1 MTVAMYLRLSSEDI
15 DLKSSDKTESES
27 ISNQRGLLKEY
38 LRGRPE
44 FSGAEILE
52 FCDDGW
58 SGKNFERPAFVQMM
72 EQVKTGK
79 IHCIVVKDLSRFGRD
94 YLVVG
99 NYISRVF
106 PFLGVRFIAVNDGF
120 DSTRQADIDSLDTL
134 FKTLIY
140 DLYSRELSQKVKSAK
155 RQRAAKG
162 LFLGPFAPYGY
173 RKDPRDKNH
182 LIPDPEAAAVV
193 QRIFRLAAEK
203 HAPREIAAILNAD
216 GVPSPMRYKQENG
229 CSRERWPSIHEHNF
243 WTRNTLYT
251 ILRDERY
258 LGTAVYGK
266 RERDMVGL
274 VHSVKKAKADWI
286 TVEAAH
292 EGIIEPE
299 LFQAAQAELKAFS
312 EKDSPAP
319 NKNPLRRK
327 VICGCCGYAMQ
338 LVKAKAPYYR
348 CCSAELGLPYGC
360 TTEPVSQADIQD
372 AVLTLIRTYAQCA
385 VDPER
390 LQATQRQ
397 RIRQAQKQAEKAIAA
412 LQNRRQ
418 QLELLLQNLY
428 EQLIDGSTS
437 REAYL
442 SQKQKIAAQL
452 QELTEK
458 ETELKTATS
467 VSDADTSPVLER
479 YRQYIE
485 LDTLTPAIAKELVQR
500 VVIYPDN
507 RLEVQLNCRDELEAL
522 LTESHLSKS

>member
-1 MTVAMYLRLSSEDI
+1 MSTYERLVNSQNFFSPYLTQE
-15 DLKSSDKTESES
+15 
-27 ISNQRGLLKEY
+27 
-38 LRGRPE
+38 
-44 FSGAEILE
+44 
-52 FCDDGW
+52 
-58 SGKNFERPAFVQMM
+58 
-72 EQVKTGK
+72 
-79 IHCIVVKDLSRFGRD
+79 DLSRFGRD

-120 DSTRQADIDSLDTL
+120 DSTRQADIDSLDTS

-162 LFLGPFAPYGY
+162 LFLSPFAPYGY

-182 LIPDPEAAAVV
+182 LIPDPEAAVVV

-203 HAPREIAAILNAD
+203 HAPKEIAAILNAD
-216 GVPSPMRYKQENG
+216 GIPSPMRYKQKNG

-243 WTRNTLYT
+243 WTRNTLYS

-319 NKNPLRRK
+319 NANPLRRK

-360 TTEPVSQADIQD
+360 KTEPVSLTDIQD
-372 AVLTLIRTYAQCA
+372 AVLALIRSYAQCT
-385 VDPER
+385 VDLDR
-390 LQATQRQ
+390 LQAEQRQ
-397 RIRQAQKQAEKAIAA
+397 RIRQAQKQAEKALTA

-428 EQLIDGSTS
+428 EQLIDGSTD

-442 SQKQKIAAQL
+442 AQKQKITAQL

-458 ETELKTATS
+458 EAELKAAAS
-467 VSDADTSPVLER
+467 VSGADTLPILER
-479 YRQYIE
+479 YQQYTE

-500 VVIYPDN
+500 VVVYPDS

-522 LTESHLSKS
+522 LTEAHSPKS